1 MLASVHKIA
10 LFIQIVGIYIYIN
23 TRTNIFRVYT
33 SAHSFVISDMSFV
46 FQNSTAPNQFSAQFA
61 TATTYIHEMD
71 LAVQIVKKSSPSAT
85 AVT

>member
-1 MLASVHKIA
+1 
-10 LFIQIVGIYIYIN
+10 
-23 TRTNIFRVYT
+23 
-33 SAHSFVISDMSFV
+33 MSFV